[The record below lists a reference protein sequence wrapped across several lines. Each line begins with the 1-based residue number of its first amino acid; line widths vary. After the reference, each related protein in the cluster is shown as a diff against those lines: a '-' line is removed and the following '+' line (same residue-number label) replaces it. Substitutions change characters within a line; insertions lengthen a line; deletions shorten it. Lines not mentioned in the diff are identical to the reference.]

1 MQNTNSQLDEFN
13 TAAKG
18 GGTSEAVCISKQ
30 ESRVR
35 GGEGTCGQA
44 GMMDGV

>member
-1 MQNTNSQLDEFN
+1 MPDELN
-13 TAAKG
+13 AAAKV
-18 GGTSEAVCISKQ
+18 GGTSEAVCVSKQ
-30 ESRVR
+30 DSRVR